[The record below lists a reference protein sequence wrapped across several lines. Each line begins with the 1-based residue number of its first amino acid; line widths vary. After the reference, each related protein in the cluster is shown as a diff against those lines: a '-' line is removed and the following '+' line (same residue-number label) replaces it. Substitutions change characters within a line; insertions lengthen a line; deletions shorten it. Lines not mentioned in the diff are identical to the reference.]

1 MGYASKQGHARVS
14 SSNPRAQAICDRC
27 GFQYTHDDL
36 KWQYEYAGTGL
47 VNRHF
52 LVCDSCLDVPQ
63 NQLRAIV
70 LPPDP
75 VPISNPR
82 VPDWVAMETDFRQTI
97 GPTLVDPVT
106 LTAQQTGDRR
116 ITEDDQP
123 RVVQQNG
130 DDMLAPP
137 FEVDT
142 RITTYVDETRVTE
155 RDNVRVTQLR
165 LKVPPPPPRFFEKK
179 TRITQDEDVRD
190 TQKQDTRVTEY
201 LPVEE

>member
-27 GFQYTHDDL
+27 GFQYTHSDL
-36 KWQYEYAGTGL
+36 QWQYEYAGTGL

-52 LVCDSCLDVPQ
+52 LVCHSCLDVPQ

-97 GPTLVDPVT
+97 GPTLVDPWT
-106 LTAQQTGDRR
+106 LTEQQTGDRR
-116 ITEDDQP
+116 VTEDEQP

-142 RITTYVDETRVTE
+142 RITTYPDETRVTQG
-155 RDNVRVTQLR
+155 DNVRVTQLR

-179 TRITQDEDVRD
+179 TRITQGEDIRD
-190 TQKQDTRVTEY
+190 TQKKDTRVTQY